1 VSTQDAVLT
10 RVRRAN
16 DRFYRAF
23 ESLDIKQ
30 MEAMWVQTDRAKCI
44 HPGWELLEGWDAV
57 RQSWA
62 AIFAN
67 TAFMRFVI
75 TDVSVHLYGHV
86 AWVTCLENLTDA
98 VESTQ
103 ISRVLATN
111 IYEQNTDEDWYIV
124 HHHGSPILRP
134 RRTSAE
140 PDREFLN

>member
-1 VSTQDAVLT
+1 VATQDEVLT
-10 RVRRAN
+10 QVRRAN

-23 ESLDIKQ
+23 ESLDIKH
-30 MEAMWVQTDRAKCI
+30 MEAMWVQTDRAKCV
-44 HPGWELLEGWDAV
+44 HPGWELLAGWDAV

-67 TAFMRFVI
+67 TPFMRFVI
-75 TDVSVHLYGHV
+75 TDVAVHLYGHV

-111 IYEQNTDEDWYIV
+111 IYEQNTDEDWYMV

-134 RRTSAE
+134 RRASADS
-140 PDREFLN
+140 DREFLN